1 MDLVRVVAGVRY
13 TGHDTRLRR
22 RKPFQL
28 ARGMLNLRGLHR
40 GIQQQAATVIHRSS
54 SGGGCIGVLQPALLD
69 NFSDFRLIHRAPW
82 RISTLQELTP
92 AELQRTA
99 IDTKKQLVEQYRA
112 KLADPEF
119 AKRQEARRAIVAARE
134 ARIAERKAAEQA
146 RRAREAAEKAAQ
158 EAAEQAASEAAL
170 QAELA
175 ARQAAAEAKAT
186 RERELQEALL
196 STRKE
201 RKAARKAKKRTG
213 K

>member
-1 MDLVRVVAGVRY
+1 M
-13 TGHDTRLRR
+13 
-22 RKPFQL
+22 
-28 ARGMLNLRGLHR
+28 
-40 GIQQQAATVIHRSS
+40 AAVIHHPS
-54 SGGGCIGVLQPALLD
+54 SGGCCIGVLRPVLLEKMGE
-69 NFSDFRLIHRAPW
+69 FWLIHRAQS

-92 AELQRTA
+92 AELQRAA
-99 IDTKKQLVEQYRA
+99 IDAKKQLVEQYRA

-119 AKRQEARRAIVAARE
+119 AKRRETRRAIVAARE

-158 EAAEQAASEAAL
+158 EAAEQTAREAAL

-175 ARQAAAEAKAT
+175 AHKAAAEAKAA
-186 RERELQEALL
+186 RERDLQEALS

-201 RKAARKAKKRTG
+201 RKAARKAKKRRA